1 MEKADL
7 EEFADELT
15 ENEKLIFAYFDDGNV
30 LPDYVERYWD
40 PGALEMLMAM
50 DLIKWTGTSFKLSK
64 EAQVIA
70 RYLNRREQGRC
81 SG

>member
-1 MEKADL
+1 MKKEDL

-15 ENEKLIFAYFDDGNV
+15 ENEKLIFAYFDDSNV

-64 EAQVIA
+64 EGQVIA
-70 RYLNRREQGRC
+70 RHLNRKESGRTD
-81 SG
+81 